1 MEVLGGGTY
10 WEGVGLLG
18 HLGNPNHPNPFHL
31 SFPSSSQE
39 VGSLHH
45 TLPTLHLSLSTAS
58 QSQKLGGSGRSRR
71 LLLSVD
77 FLRLLS
83 Q

>member
-1 MEVLGGGTY
+1 MEVLGGGIY

-18 HLGNPNHPNPFHL
+18 HLGNPNPFHL

-45 TLPTLHLSLSTAS
+45 TFPTLHLSLSTAS
-58 QSQKLGGSGRSRR
+58 QSQELGGSGRSCL